1 MVYTDYM
8 GWTGPWSTS
17 GDASKSD
24 GWVTSAM
31 RTCSRRCT
39 TETAPAGPS
48 SIVYQFY
55 CTGGYWIS
63 TFPVCEP
70 VSLHLPCNVQ
80 TIKKKDDRVFF
91 IYNTSTRA
99 VVIFASCRSN
109 GIGLYNN
116 TISGCQG
123 SFFVTTIQNLFLWR
137 RFRLVRQLNSWVL
150 ATRA

>member
-116 TISGCQG
+116 TIYR
-123 SFFVTTIQNLFLWR
+123 VVKVLFLSPQYKTFSFDGDFASFGNWI
-137 RFRLVRQLNSWVL
+137 VGS
-150 ATRA
+150 